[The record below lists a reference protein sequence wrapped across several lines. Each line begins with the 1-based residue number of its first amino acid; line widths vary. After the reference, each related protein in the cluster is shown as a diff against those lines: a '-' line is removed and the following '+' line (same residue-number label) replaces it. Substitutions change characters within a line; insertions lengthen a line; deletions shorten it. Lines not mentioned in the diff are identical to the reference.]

1 MYKSIW
7 LAAGLRY
14 DPKYEET
21 SIPMDPSVRGWV
33 ERLSAEEGRV
43 HQEPGNAD
51 RRMSRALI
59 LETTK

>member
-7 LAAGLRY
+7 LAAGL
-14 DPKYEET
+14 KYEPRNEET
-21 SIPMDPSVRGWV
+21 GILIQPSDRGWV
-33 ERLSAEEGRV
+33 ERLSPEAGQV
-43 HQEPGNAD
+43 HQPPGNDD